1 VSPEHSKRARGARA
15 VCCEARSI
23 GVASNDVTN
32 EPSPEHQALADE
44 LTQVRETLIELA
56 RRLPESRAYRATSRA
71 GWTLKHE
78 LAALGAAD
86 DELIHVLDEVKRR
99 TAPIGLDLRRRRGET
114 MHRLQQLRLTP
125 LLDEVEQG
133 GTRAIEALRAQG
145 QHLDEGAWI
154 EGATHAAAAT
164 PHDLERRGRDLLQAY
179 GKRAR
184 EALETIRAA
193 VEG

>member
-1 VSPEHSKRARGARA
+1 MRGCCDARGF
-15 VCCEARSI
+15 

-32 EPSPEHQALADE
+32 EPASGQAQEHHALADE
-44 LTQVRETLIELA
+44 LVQVREALIELG

-86 DELIHVLDEVKRR
+86 DELVHVLDEVRR
-99 TAPIGLDLRRRRGET
+99 RAAPIGLDLRRRRGET

-133 GTRAIEALRAQG
+133 GARAIEALREHG
-145 QHLDEGAWI
+145 HHLDEGAWV
-154 EGATHAAAAT
+154 EGAAHAAQDASR
-164 PHDLERRGRDLLQAY
+164 DLERRGRDLLRMY
-179 GKRAR
+179 GERAR